1 MTPES
6 ILRKLIVER
15 LQDIDDVEL
24 LDLIYQ
30 ILTT

>member
-15 LQDIDDVEL
+15 LKEIDDIEL

>member
-1 MTPES
+1 MTAES